1 MIAIRDFTPA
11 DAPAVRAMQ
20 YPALSEAEAARLI
33 DEWSRKEYEG
43 RPFRML
49 AVTREDAPV
58 GYVSLWQREAETMS
72 YGVEIYP
79 PYRQRG
85 YAYAASLLAF
95 EAARRRGC
103 KTITSQVRK
112 DNAPSLA
119 LHRKLG
125 FRTVGEGISRRGHPV
140 VLLEKAL
147 MEE

>member
-1 MIAIRDFTPA
+1 MISIRDFNPA
-11 DAPAVRAMQ
+11 DASAVRARQ
-20 YPALSEAEAARLI
+20 YPALSEAEVARLI

-43 RPFRML
+43 RPFRMF
-49 AVTREDAPV
+49 AVTWEDAPV

-95 EAARRRGC
+95 EDAKQRGC

-119 LHRKLG
+119 LHCKLG
-125 FRTVGEGISRRGHPV
+125 FRSVGEEISRRGHAV